1 MTTLETLQERP
12 EFETV
17 ALSIETD
24 EVRDRVHGTLKGL
37 NATET
42 TDGIKFRTTGG
53 MLIAVVGDRS
63 GTDDEAESELA
74 YRAAPAA
81 QTATRKGR
89 KVFEALEPYTV

>member
-17 ALSIETD
+17 ALSIDVD

-42 TDGIKFRTTGG
+42 ADGIKFRTTGG
-53 MLIAVVGDRS
+53 TLIAVVGERS
-63 GTDDEAESELA
+63 GNGEAESELA

-89 KVFEALEPYTV
+89 KVYETLEPYTV

>member
-12 EFETV
+12 EFESV

-24 EVRDRVHGTLKGL
+24 EVLDRVHGTLKGL
-37 NATET
+37 NETET
-42 TDGIKFRTTGG
+42 ADGIKFRTTGG
-53 MLIAVVGDRS
+53 TLIAVVGERS
-63 GTDDEAESELA
+63 GDDEAESELV

-89 KVFEALEPYTV
+89 KVYETLEPYAV